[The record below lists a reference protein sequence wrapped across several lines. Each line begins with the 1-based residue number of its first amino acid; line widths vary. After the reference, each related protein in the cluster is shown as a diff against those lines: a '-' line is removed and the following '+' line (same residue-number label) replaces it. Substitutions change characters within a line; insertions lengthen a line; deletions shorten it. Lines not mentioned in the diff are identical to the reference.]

1 MRTLRFLLL
10 ATILTIACALS
21 TAKTVPQGRSMYPTI
36 EMHSTSTM
44 PLSGTHLPLA
54 VETGSQTT
62 YGEQAGPPKNG
73 HIRKVGEG
81 DGFENEDE
89 PEAPY
94 DPYPIGDAAASLAL
108 LALAYG
114 LIRFIL
120 YRHRSR
126 A

>member
-1 MRTLRFLLL
+1 MRNIKYLLL
-10 ATILTIACALS
+10 AVIWSITSALS
-21 TAKTVPQGRSMYPTI
+21 MAKAVPQGRSTYPTV

-54 VETGSQTT
+54 VENGPQTT

-73 HIRKVGEG
+73 HIRKTGED

-94 DPYPIGDAAASLAL
+94 DPYPIGDAAAPLAL